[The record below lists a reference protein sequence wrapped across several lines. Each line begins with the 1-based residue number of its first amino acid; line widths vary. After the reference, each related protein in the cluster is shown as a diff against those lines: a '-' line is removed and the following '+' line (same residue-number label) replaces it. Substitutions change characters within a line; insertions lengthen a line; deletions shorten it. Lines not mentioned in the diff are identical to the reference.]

1 MNLRIFIGV
10 NMIWVF
16 LDIFKNQ
23 VNYNNILFIICLPLA
38 LIGFIDDRVN
48 LNRGLRYLI
57 QLVVVTLLF
66 LANIN
71 LDQTFIY
78 ELINYKFIA
87 PLVVF
92 IFIFIGTGFINLV
105 NFMDGI
111 DGLVASCIAITSIFI
126 GISQNN
132 LMLILSASI
141 VGFLFLNWHPAKIF
155 MGDIGSTYLGGIL
168 VATVFYSKDLTEF
181 INIFLLNMPLLAD
194 AFICLI
200 IRAYKGQNI
209 FIPHK
214 LHLYQRLTQNG
225 WSHSLVSIV
234 YALST
239 SILGLSVI
247 LGNIFI
253 TIFIS
258 FVILTLGFWL
268 NDKHATK
275 FLN

>member
-1 MNLRIFIGV
+1 
-10 NMIWVF
+10 
-16 LDIFKNQ
+16 
-23 VNYNNILFIICLPLA
+23 
-38 LIGFIDDRVN
+38 
-48 LNRGLRYLI
+48 
-57 QLVVVTLLF
+57 
-66 LANIN
+66 
-71 LDQTFIY
+71 
-78 ELINYKFIA
+78 
-87 PLVVF
+87 
-92 IFIFIGTGFINLV
+92 
-105 NFMDGI
+105 
-111 DGLVASCIAITSIFI
+111 
-126 GISQNN
+126 
-132 LMLILSASI
+132 
-141 VGFLFLNWHPAKIF
+141 
-155 MGDIGSTYLGGIL
+155 
-168 VATVFYSKDLTEF
+168 
-181 INIFLLNMPLLAD
+181 MPLLAD